1 MKPFETQ
8 GSWNDAGGRDDL
20 ELYDYNSDP
29 HETTNQ
35 AANPKYAGIVKQLQA
50 VLKQQFDSR
59 Q

>member
-8 GSWNDAGGRDDL
+8 GSWNDAGGSDDL

-35 AANPKYAGIVKQLQA
+35 AANPTYADVAKKLLA
-50 VLKQQFDSR
+50 VLKEQYNPSS
-59 Q
+59 